1 MKVLVIGS
9 GGREHAMAWK
19 LAQSKNVS
27 EVIVVP
33 GNGGTEWEARNDGQL
48 SLARSRNV
56 AGDVKDIAGLVDIAQ
71 KEGVG
76 LTAVGPEIPLA
87 LGVVDAFQAAG
98 LNIFGPTQAA
108 AQLESSKA
116 YSKDFMA
123 EIGIPTAEYG
133 TFTNQADALAY
144 LDSID
149 HLVVVK
155 ASGLAA
161 GKGVIVCDSDED
173 ARDAV
178 AEIIDD
184 KRFGA
189 AGDQVVIEER
199 LTGPE
204 LSLIAICDGKT
215 AKPLIHSRD
224 HKRAYD
230 GDRGPNTG
238 GMGAY
243 APVPEIGPDVVA
255 EVMERVIQPTV
266 DGMANRGTP
275 FVGVLYAGIMLT
287 PHGIKT
293 LEFNCRFGDPE
304 TQVVL
309 PMLKSDL
316 AEIMLAAIN
325 GQLEETEVENHE
337 GTAAT
342 VVMASG
348 GYPGHYVKGKRISGL
363 DLVTTATVFH
373 ASTKVNENQ
382 FYTVGGRVLAV
393 TGRGDDLQ
401 AALDAAYHGLDQ
413 IMFENAEYR
422 TDIGASSL
430 KEAELSL
437 SF

>member
-19 LAQSKNVS
+19 LAQSNLVS
-27 EVIVVP
+27 EVLVAP
-33 GNGGTEWEARNDGQL
+33 GNGGTTWSGQDG
-48 SLARSRNV
+48 LAPCRTV
-56 AGDVKDIAGLVDIAQ
+56 AGNVEDIQGLLALAQ
-71 KEGVG
+71 QEGVG
-76 LTAVGPEIPLA
+76 LTAVGPEVPLA

-98 LNIFGPTQAA
+98 ARIFGPTQAA
-108 AQLESSKA
+108 AQLEASKA
-116 YSKDFMA
+116 YSKRFMA
-123 EIGIPTAEYG
+123 EMGIPTAEFG
-133 TFTNQADALAY
+133 TFTGKAEALAY

-161 GKGVIVCDSDED
+161 GKGVIVCDTKDE
-173 ARDAV
+173 AIAAV
-178 AEIIDD
+178 TDIIDD

-204 LSLIAICDGKT
+204 LSLLAICDGKT

-230 GDRGPNTG
+230 GDQGPNTG

-243 APVPEIGPDVVA
+243 APVPEVGQDVIDEIMAKV
-255 EVMERVIQPTV
+255 VQPTV
-266 DGMANRGTP
+266 DGMAKRDAP
-275 FVGVLYAGIMLT
+275 YVGILYAGVMLT
-287 PHGIKT
+287 PNGIKT

-316 AEIMLAAIN
+316 AEMMLAAIDGRLN
-325 GQLEETEVENHE
+325 DVTVENHA
-337 GTAAT
+337 GSAAT

-348 GYPGHYVKGKRISGL
+348 GYPGSYAKGKVISGL
-363 DLVTTATVFH
+363 DGVEPATVFH
-373 ASTKVNENQ
+373 AGTADKNGDIVTS
-382 FYTVGGRVLAV
+382 GGRVLAV
-393 TGRGDDLQ
+393 TGTGADLQ
-401 AALDAAYHGLDQ
+401 QALDSAYQGIKKVNFDK
-413 IMFENAEYR
+413 AEFR
-422 TDIGASSL
+422 TDIGQSSI
-430 KEAELSL
+430 ENQQS
-437 SF
+437 

>member
-19 LAQSKNVS
+19 LAQSSVVS
-27 EVIVVP
+27 EVVVAP
-33 GNGGTEWEARNDGQL
+33 GNGGTSWPAQDG
-48 SLARSRNV
+48 LASCRSVPANV
-56 AGDVKDIAGLVDIAQ
+56 EDIDGLLAIAQ
-71 KEGVG
+71 KEGAE
-76 LTAVGPEIPLA
+76 LTAVGPEVPLS
-87 LGVVDAFQAAG
+87 LGIVDAFQAAC
-98 LNIFGPTQAA
+98 LKIFGPSQMA

-123 EIGIPTAEYG
+123 EMGIPTAEYG
-133 TFTNQADALAY
+133 AFTDKAEALTY

-161 GKGVIVCDSDED
+161 GKGVIVCDNKEQ
-173 ARDAV
+173 AMAAV
-178 AEIIDD
+178 AEMMDD

-204 LSLIAICDGKT
+204 LSLLAICDGKT
-215 AKPLIHSRD
+215 AKQLIHSRD

-230 GDRGPNTG
+230 GDLGPNTG

-243 APVPEIGPDVVA
+243 APVPEVGPEVIA
-255 EVMERVIQPTV
+255 EVMEKVVQPTV
-266 DGMANRGTP
+266 DGMAKRGHP
-275 FVGVLYAGIMLT
+275 YVGVLYAGIMLT
-287 PHGIKT
+287 PNGIKT

-316 AEIMLAAIN
+316 AEIMLAAID
-325 GQLEETEVENHE
+325 GRLDQVKVENHA
-337 GTAAT
+337 GSAAT

-348 GYPGHYVKGKRISGL
+348 GYPGSYTKGMAISGL
-363 DLVTTATVFH
+363 DGVAGATVFH
-373 ASTKVNENQ
+373 AGTKMADGQIV
-382 FYTVGGRVLAV
+382 TSGGRVLAV
-393 TGRGDDLQ
+393 TGTGDNLQ
-401 AALDAAYHGLDQ
+401 QALDSAYLGIKKVNFDK
-413 IMFENAEYR
+413 AEFR
-422 TDIGASSL
+422 TDIGQSSI
-430 KEAELSL
+430 ENQ
-437 SF
+437 